1 MSSHDVLDGFEE
13 RLLTQLKE
21 VVAERGSM
29 TATPAAPAARPGRR
43 RLVVSLAM
51 ATALV
56 VVGVLVAAL
65 LPGLG
70 EAPAYAVT
78 RDPDGSIRV
87 YIRDYRD
94 PKGLQRRLEAFGVKA
109 AVDYIPLGKTCREPR
124 GDFVPPEQAPREMVS
139 WGPFGEEDGFYWKL
153 HPEFI
158 GPDQTFVYEV
168 QVGKDAHGD
177 GVQRAMIRLANGPVA
192 PCDPVPV
199 G

>member
-13 RLLTQLKE
+13 RLLAQLKE
-21 VVAERGSM
+21 VVAEREAM
-29 TATPAAPAARPGRR
+29 TAAPTRRPRR
-43 RLVVSLAM
+43 RLVISVAA
-51 ATALV
+51 ATALA
-56 VVGVLVAAL
+56 VVGVLVAVL
-65 LPGLG
+65 LPGLA
-70 EAPAYAVT
+70 EQPAYAVI

-109 AVDYIPLGKTCREPR
+109 AVDYIPFGTRCREPR
-124 GDFVPPEQAPREMVS
+124 GDFVPPDQMPLAMVS
-139 WGPFGEEDGFYWKL
+139 WGPFGEEDGYYWKL

-158 GPDQTFVYEV
+158 GPNQTFVYVV
-168 QVGKDAHGD
+168 QIGREAD
-177 GVQRAMIRLANGPVA
+177 GGHDQRARIQLANGPVA

>member
-13 RLLTQLKE
+13 RLLAQLKE
-21 VVAERGSM
+21 VVAERQTM
-29 TATPAAPAARPGRR
+29 TAAPPRRPRR
-43 RLVVSLAM
+43 RLVISVAVAGALA
-51 ATALV
+51 

-70 EAPAYAVT
+70 EQPAYAVI

-94 PKGLQRRLEAFGVKA
+94 PKGLQNRIEAFGVKA
-109 AVDYIPLGKTCREPR
+109 VVDYIPWGTTCREPR
-124 GDFVPPEQAPREMVS
+124 GDFVPPDQMPLEMVT
-139 WGPFGEEDGFYWKL
+139 WGPFGEEDGYYWKL

-158 GPDQTFVYEV
+158 GPDQTFVYVVRVRTE
-168 QVGKDAHGD
+168 AD
-177 GVQRAMIRLANGPVA
+177 GGHDQRVVIRLANGPVA
-192 PCDPVPV
+192 PCDPVPI